1 MAPRYG
7 RLFNGP
13 HRHYYIIISTPLV
26 SKICNAHLECQVM
39 CEFLS
44 CSIYKSNSFFFTAII
59 IVLELD
65 MPLQS
70 YLFQV
75 PTQMCMCFCFEHPAQ
90 KYYQADKNYE
100 LDNTKHVD

>member
-1 MAPRYG
+1 MRIFI
-7 RLFNGP
+7 LFN
-13 HRHYYIIISTPLV
+13 L
-26 SKICNAHLECQVM
+26 QV
-39 CEFLS
+39 EL
-44 CSIYKSNSFFFTAII
+44 FFFTAII

-90 KYYQADKNYE
+90 KYYQDDKNYE
-100 LDNTKHVD
+100 VDNTKHVDYSG